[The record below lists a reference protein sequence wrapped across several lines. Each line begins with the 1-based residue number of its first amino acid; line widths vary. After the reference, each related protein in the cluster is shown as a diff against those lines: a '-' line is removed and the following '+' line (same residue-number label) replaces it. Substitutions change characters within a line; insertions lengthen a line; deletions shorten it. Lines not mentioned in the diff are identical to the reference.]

1 MLSMLLLEMA
11 FAMMSLTMLTV
22 TMMVEIAV
30 SPKQCHEII
39 NIMQFL
45 VFRQI
50 EEKVPYLKQF

>member
-1 MLSMLLLEMA
+1 MA

-30 SPKQCHEII
+30 SPKQRHEII
-39 NIMQFL
+39 NVLQFL

-50 EEKVPYLKQF
+50 DDEEIPYLKQL